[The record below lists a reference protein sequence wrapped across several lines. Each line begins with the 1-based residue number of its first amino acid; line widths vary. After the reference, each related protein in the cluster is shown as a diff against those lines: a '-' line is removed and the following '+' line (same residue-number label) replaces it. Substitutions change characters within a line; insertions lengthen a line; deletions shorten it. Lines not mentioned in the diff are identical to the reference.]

1 VTILSTGR
9 GAAAALVALAC
20 AGARRAGGAA
30 GSEGGGTRRS
40 FAVPGQ
46 GLLEVTLPAGWEAVD
61 KPGDATSP
69 RTIELGPPGRPFLA
83 LLSPVENPEA
93 SQGREGA
100 DTAQLLA
107 ELSRRRAAETA
118 VESEIPLMEL
128 VGEAGVHG
136 FWFAATDRSMEGKQ
150 PKPGEY
156 RHLMQGAAA
165 IGPILLAFTLLDN
178 GPGPQRSQL
187 LALVRTARLAA
198 GAAPG
203 GTGGPGEGGAG
214 EGGPEPGGPGGGAA
228 PGSRAADGF
237 EPDPGAETVPLVVHD
252 PAHRVSVLVDLP
264 GFAMFKPRPSE
275 DGTAIVVLGEN
286 PETGIVASV
295 ILREARG
302 LDARGCRDDALA
314 RIRSATPG
322 IVDVRTSEVDGV
334 ARASYALQEL
344 HGQEVRQQH
353 AHAFLARNG
362 VCANLHL
369 SKADAS
375 PEDAARFEQILGSLR
390 FGEAL

>member
-1 VTILSTGR
+1 MTLLSTGR
-9 GAAAALVALAC
+9 GAAAALASAAVALAC
-20 AGARRAGGAA
+20 AGSRGASGA
-30 GSEGGGTRRS
+30 PGSEGGGTRRG

-46 GLLEVTLPAGWEAVD
+46 GLLEVTVPAGWEALD
-61 KPGDATSP
+61 KPGDASSP
-69 RTIELGPPGRPFLA
+69 RTIELGPPGRPFVV

-93 SQGREGA
+93 TAGREGA

-107 ELSRRRAAETA
+107 ELSRRRAAATA

-136 FWFAATDRSMEGKQ
+136 FWFAATDRSMEGKE

-187 LALVRTARLAA
+187 LALVRTARLAG

-203 GTGGPGEGGAG
+203 GTGGTG
-214 EGGPEPGGPGGGAA
+214 EGGPERHGPGGGAA
-228 PGSRAADGF
+228 PGSGAEGF
-237 EPDPGAETVPLVVHD
+237 EPDPGAETAPLVVHD

-264 GFAMFKPRPSE
+264 GFAMFKPRASE
-275 DGTAIVVLGEN
+275 DGTGIVVLGEN
-286 PETGIVASV
+286 AGTGMVASV

-302 LDARGCRDDALA
+302 LDARGCRDEALA

-322 IVDVRTSEVDGV
+322 IVDVRTSEADGV
-334 ARASYALQEL
+334 ARASYALPEL
-344 HGQEVRQQH
+344 RGQEIRQQH

-362 VCANLHL
+362 VCVNLHL
-369 SKADAS
+369 SKADAT
-375 PEDAARFEQILGSLR
+375 PDDAARFEQILGSLR